1 MKHVIFSITL
11 ILALTGVIACTNG
24 GPVQTQEGRR
34 LGH

>member
-11 ILALTGVIACTNG
+11 ILALTGVIACSNG
-24 GPVQTQEGRR
+24 GLVQSQEGRR